1 MTPLPWLNPER
12 RPRRG
17 RRRYCTR
24 RTFVGFVAVLAVT
37 AALGCGAGWDRP
49 APLAET
55 PVMSTPSSL
64 PDLPE
69 VPPEARNLARKLHEC
84 HDLDKDLIEELE
96 LYLYSCRSP
105 FHPSRVDDPKLL
117 APLFVPALAEAFERT
132 DPALIEERFFSL
144 YPGSPYTED
153 DLVTALKRL
162 GPTVACL
169 VRSRQAPLR
178 RAVAWALAEMAYP
191 QEELLQYPT
200 DAEAKVAKVASLG
213 PAGAKAAEAVQ
224 PLLDDPDE
232 LVRALACKAL
242 ARLRPTREAARLL
255 VQRLDDPSRQVVIEA
270 IRGLGWIDAEAAE
283 MLPSLVRFLAP
294 DRDEFDTLRWIT
306 LESLLLVHLGPEWVG
321 HLRPLLK
328 IHWEKLCPKNVMA
341 CLDLERLAKILGGLG
356 PAARECIPDMERL
369 LHFSDEVIFP
379 GQKIPIACALLE
391 MDSGHTAARHVLE
404 HFAESADPFNR
415 WCVAREL
422 WDVPLALQKQFRPL
436 LEKLA
441 ADPDEKTRNEAQ
453 DRLHDL
459 VSVR

>member
-69 VPPEARNLARKLHEC
+69 VPPDARNLARKLHEC

-132 DPALIEERFFSL
+132 DPALIEDRFFSH
-144 YPGSPYTED
+144 YPGSSYTED

-169 VRSRQAPLR
+169 ARSRQAPLR

-191 QEELLQYPT
+191 FDKVRGCFT
-200 DAEAKVAKVASLG
+200 TKAAKLASLG
-213 PAGAKAAEAVQ
+213 PAGVKAADAVQ
-224 PLLDDPDE
+224 PLLGDPDE
-232 LVRALACKAL
+232 LVRALACQAL
-242 ARLRPTREAARLL
+242 ARLRPTRETARLL
-255 VQRLDDPSRQVVIEA
+255 VQLLDDPSLQVVIEA
-270 IRGLGWIDAEAAE
+270 IEGLGWIEAEAAE
-283 MLPSLVRFLAP
+283 AIPLLLRFLAP
-294 DRDEFDTLRWIT
+294 DRDEFDTLRHVT
-306 LESLLLVHLGPEWVG
+306 LKTLLEMVLSPDWVRLL
-321 HLRPLLK
+321 HPLLK
-328 IHWEKLCPKNVMA
+328 LHWEKLCPKNVMS